1 MTYTDRR
8 RTSRRR
14 FELIGESS
22 GHLSILPAGSPMR
35 QDRYRHAVT
44 LLRVKVPRRVA
55 RRTGDVWRRGAL
67 SREAA
72 DQLKA
77 WALFAYDLR

>member
-8 RTSRRR
+8 RASRRR
-14 FELIGESS
+14 YELIG
-22 GHLSILPAGSPMR
+22 GPGGYLSILPAGSPMR
-35 QDRYRHAVT
+35 RDRYRHWVT
-44 LLRVKVPRRVA
+44 LLRVRVPRRVA
-55 RRTGDVWRRGAL
+55 RRAEFAL
-67 SREAA
+67 SLQAA